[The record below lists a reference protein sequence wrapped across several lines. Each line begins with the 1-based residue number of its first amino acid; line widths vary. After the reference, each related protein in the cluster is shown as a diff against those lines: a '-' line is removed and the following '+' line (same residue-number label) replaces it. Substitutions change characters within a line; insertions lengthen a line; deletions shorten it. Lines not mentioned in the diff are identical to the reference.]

1 MLAIALFFMPKT
13 KGGSMDYYE
22 ITKAIRMKLEYVH
35 AAAGEKDADNI
46 TFNLPDVY
54 KSRFE
59 DIVCDYVDAV
69 NEIKRVKNYNKR
81 LCLFYDAAGYSDYQI
96 AGILSISHQSVNR
109 NIHWLKRFFSQ
120 EGAKSC
126 QVSV

>member
-1 MLAIALFFMPKT
+1 MN
-13 KGGSMDYYE
+13 YYE

-46 TFNLPDVY
+46 TFNIPDVY

-69 NEIKRVKNYNKR
+69 NEIKRVKNLNKR
-81 LCLFYDAAGYSDYQI
+81 ACMFYDAIGYEQWQT
-96 AGILSISHQSVNR
+96 GEILKMSQQAVSN
-109 NIHWLKRFFSQ
+109 NIKWLKRFFSNMVV
-120 EGAKSC
+120 K
-126 QVSV
+126 